1 MGVGAGP
8 QMSQGRDEMD
18 LVDVPAST
26 RVLDQHE
33 HLDVPHRLIA
43 APRPLEVGQVVV
55 LRDLDGRHRWAAVDR
70 LRFTETDTIYE
81 MQLGHP
87 MPLERAVE
95 VGAYES
101 RRMSRPFVRVP
112 DVHRMLDGMREQRA
126 RARAEETAR
135 RSRVRPA

>member
-1 MGVGAGP
+1 
-8 QMSQGRDEMD
+8 MD

-26 RVLDQHE
+26 RQLDQHE

-126 RARAEETAR
+126 RASAEETAR

>member
-1 MGVGAGP
+1 
-8 QMSQGRDEMD
+8 MD

-26 RVLDQHE
+26 RQLDQHE

-70 LRFTETDTIYE
+70 LRFTETDTVYE

-101 RRMSRPFVRVP
+101 RRMARPFVRVP
-112 DVHRMLDGMREQRA
+112 DVHRMLDGMREQNA

>member
-1 MGVGAGP
+1 
-8 QMSQGRDEMD
+8 MD

-26 RVLDQHE
+26 RQLDQHE
-33 HLDVPHRLIA
+33 HLDVP
-43 APRPLEVGQVVV
+43 
-55 LRDLDGRHRWAAVDR
+55 HRWAAVDR

>member
-1 MGVGAGP
+1 
-8 QMSQGRDEMD
+8 MD

-26 RVLDQHE
+26 RQLDEHE

-70 LRFTETDTIYE
+70 LRFTETDTVYE
-81 MQLGHP
+81 MQLG
-87 MPLERAVE
+87 LYFD
-95 VGAYES
+95 GS
-101 RRMSRPFVRVP
+101 SVP
-112 DVHRMLDGMREQRA
+112 VAPGLD
-126 RARAEETAR
+126 EETAR